1 MSGHRDDCPR
11 GPTTTPPADNTHP
24 SSPSPSPSSSSLP
37 ATIPSPSGND
47 PAAALKTTSLAD
59 HPPSLAGPASSPS
72 NTSLGPSSAP
82 TVATTEPGKSGHP
95 LSVGKRFRGPRSL
108 PAGTMA
114 QAQAQAKAKMATALA
129 ATAQLQVMTTNLPSS
144 SSSTSSSASTAPVL
158 NLVPAT
164 PVPQSSS
171 SSSGSSSSGS
181 SSSSSS
187 SSSGSSGLPVV
198 TGSSFTNPATATTIT
213 TTTITTTTT
222 PAAALELPTTTT
234 ALVTASSSNPPTLS
248 KHKGLPVLPFLV
260 TPKEEKTQATI
271 WDLWEPEEVHQQG
284 KASVGS
290 NKSASAKVVTSMGAE
305 AGRKALLALQSV
317 AAEEGSISASGAP
330 RRRPSAQQLAAKFT
344 ILAPTLPMSLS
355 VVSAPVSPHK
365 DRESSIIAAAM
376 APNPGFES
384 ISLPTTP
391 TASENRTFCL
401 PDNGFFLAVMSVWTP
416 RVGCPEESTLAQLA
430 KQVLNGEVMRT
441 VEKIEPKMVVLQEEG
456 ERV

>member
-1 MSGHRDDCPR
+1 
-11 GPTTTPPADNTHP
+11 
-24 SSPSPSPSSSSLP
+24 
-37 ATIPSPSGND
+37 
-47 PAAALKTTSLAD
+47 
-59 HPPSLAGPASSPS
+59 
-72 NTSLGPSSAP
+72 
-82 TVATTEPGKSGHP
+82 
-95 LSVGKRFRGPRSL
+95 
-108 PAGTMA
+108 MA

-171 SSSGSSSSGS
+171 SSSGSNSSGS

-187 SSSGSSGLPVV
+187 SSSGNSGSSSSGLPVV

-213 TTTITTTTT
+213 TTTITTTAT

-234 ALVTASSSNPPTLS
+234 ALVSASSSNPPTLS

-401 PDNGFFLAVMSVWTP
+401 PDNGFFLAVMSGLHELAARK
-416 RVGCPEESTLAQLA
+416 RVHLHS
-430 KQVLNGEVMRT
+430 
-441 VEKIEPKMVVLQEEG
+441 LQS
-456 ERV
+456 RS